1 MKKWEEFIDY
11 LQSKDFKY
19 INELKK
25 TIGKELG
32 IVKEEEP
39 AKKKCNVVAIVL
51 SIVGVVAC
59 MAAVA
64 YAVYRFMTPDY
75 LDGFD
80 DDFDDDYEDDFF
92 DDEDNE

>member
-32 IVKEEEP
+32 IVKEEPE
-39 AKKKCNVVAIVL
+39 KKKCNVVVIVL
-51 SIVGVVAC
+51 SIIGAVAA
-59 MAAVA
+59 MAGIA

-80 DDFDDDYEDDFF
+80 DDFDDDYDDDDYFE
-92 DDEDNE
+92 DEDKE

>member
-19 INELKK
+19 INELKS

-32 IVKEEEP
+32 IVKEEP
-39 AKKKCNVVAIVL
+39 KKKTNVVAIVL
-51 SIVGVVAC
+51 SIVGAVAC
-59 MAAVA
+59 VVAVA

-92 DDEDNE
+92 DDDSNE